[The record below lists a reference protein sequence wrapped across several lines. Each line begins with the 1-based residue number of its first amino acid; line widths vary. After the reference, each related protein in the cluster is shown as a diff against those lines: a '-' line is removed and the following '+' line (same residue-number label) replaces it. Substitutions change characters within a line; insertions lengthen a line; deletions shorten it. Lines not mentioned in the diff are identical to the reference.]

1 MHPNTAPPPNLP
13 LLFAQAREEVLSRIK
28 PILDDLGVTE
38 QQWRILRVLRQSEPM
53 EPREI
58 CATCLFLSPSLVGV
72 LSRMEELGLVRKER
86 VDSDHRRVL
95 VHMTDRSRQ
104 MVDTALP
111 HIAAQYEQLETDLG
125 PEWSARLHEVLERV
139 IALGGARTGTG

>member
-1 MHPNTAPPPNLP
+1 MPSNATPPPNLP

-28 PILDDLGVTE
+28 PILDELGVTE
-38 QQWRILRVLRQSEPM
+38 QQWRILRVLRQREPM

-86 VDSDHRRVL
+86 VDSDHRRLL
-95 VHMTDRSRQ
+95 VHMTARSRR
-104 MVDTALP
+104 MVDTAMP
-111 HIAAQYEQLETDLG
+111 QIARQYQQLDSELG
-125 PEWSARLHEVLERV
+125 PEWSARMHEVLERV
-139 IALGGARTGTG
+139 IALGTRRAG